1 VATADSHPQR
11 CVLGGAS
18 ATLVMAISPRLREKA
33 LSTAEKLKLKLWQGV
48 YVSVCGP
55 CYETPAEVQSG
66 RALGTSSMSLTGADH
81 KLTDRGLC
89 TRVACLQAAA
99 RLA

>member
-1 VATADSHPQR
+1 
-11 CVLGGAS
+11 
-18 ATLVMAISPRLREKA
+18 MAISPRLREKA

-66 RALGTSSMSLTGADH
+66 RALGTSVCPSPALIIN
-81 KLTDRGLC
+81 
-89 TRVACLQAAA
+89 
-99 RLA
+99 